1 MERPMSHPQ
10 ELAAAQ
16 QQIRDLQAR
25 NQELQRI
32 LDSLPLHLFWKDQDS
47 IYRGCNQP
55 FAEVAGFSSI
65 DEVLGKSD
73 YGLHWT
79 NEEADLFRQFDQQV
93 MQADV
98 AQLRVVE
105 TPSEINEQQGWV
117 ATSKIPLH
125 DETGAVIG
133 ILGLFEDITEQ
144 AKEEEALRRS
154 EAELRR
160 QAQQLRQT
168 IGELQQAQTKLVQ
181 AEKMSS
187 LGQLVAGIAH
197 EINNP
202 VSFIHGNLC
211 FARQHTDD
219 LLALIARYQQ
229 HYPQPHP
236 ELQAQIDEIELE
248 FLQTDLPQLFQS
260 MQVGAERICQ
270 IVLSLRSFS
279 RLDEAEI
286 KPVDLHDGIDS
297 TLMILQN
304 RLRGGKANIPIQ
316 VVKDYG
322 VLPLVECYA
331 GPLNQVF
338 MNLLSN
344 AIDAV
349 EERLEQQPDIC
360 PQILIQ
366 TRQVDQQVEIS
377 IIDSGAGMSPAIAN
391 QIFDPF
397 FTTKAPGQG
406 TGLGLSISYQII
418 TERHGGKLSC
428 TSELGQG
435 TEFKVEIPVRHS
447 LMALDHS
454 AGCSKA
460 L

>member
-1 MERPMSHPQ
+1 MSHPQ

>member
-1 MERPMSHPQ
+1 MSQRPLATNLASCPAAELAT

-16 QQIRDLQAR
+16 QQICDLQAR

-32 LDSLPLHLFWKDQDS
+32 LDSLPLNLFWKDQNS

-55 FAEVAGFSSI
+55 FAEVAGFSSM

-73 YGLHWT
+73 YELHWT

-219 LLALIARYQQ
+219 LLGLIARYQQ
-229 HYPQPHP
+229 HYPQPQP
-236 ELQAQIDEIELE
+236 ELQAQINEIELE

-286 KPVDLHDGIDS
+286 KPVNLHDGIDS

-322 VLPLVECYA
+322 ALPLVECYA

-349 EERLEQQPDIC
+349 EERLEQQPEIC
-360 PQILIQ
+360 PRILIQ

-377 IIDSGAGMSPAIAN
+377 IIDSGAGISPDVAS

-397 FTTKAPGQG
+397 FTTKAPGKG

-428 TSELGQG
+428 TSERGQG
-435 TEFKVEIPVRHS
+435 TEFKVEIPVRH
-447 LMALDHS
+447 
-454 AGCSKA
+454 
-460 L
+460 